1 MHDSSLIWRLQA
13 WEAFCRRSHECGRH
27 PQPPTKAYL
36 ISLPVDAPKR
46 EYSLQLLRDLG
57 LDVEVIDGIKSVQ
70 VRRRHPCTPS
80 RRGRMGTAEQRRA
93 LFGACSLM

>member
-1 MHDSSLIWRLQA
+1 MQA
-13 WEAFCRRSHECGRH
+13 WEAFCRRKQECGRH

-70 VRRRHPCTPS
+70 VRCKQSCTSS
-80 RRGRMGTAEQRRA
+80 RRG
-93 LFGACSLM
+93 